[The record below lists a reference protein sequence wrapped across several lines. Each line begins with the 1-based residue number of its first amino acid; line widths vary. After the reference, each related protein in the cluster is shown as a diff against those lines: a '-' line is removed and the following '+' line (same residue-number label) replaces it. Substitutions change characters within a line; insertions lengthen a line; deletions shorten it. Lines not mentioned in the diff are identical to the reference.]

1 MPKTWKLASRP
12 LSREH
17 GGPSEMDPQDP
28 RPDLVEVEASMPVD
42 QYLRICLA
50 SRRIGCDP
58 AHLVGL
64 LIEQAAAD
72 LLEEV

>member
-1 MPKTWKLASRP
+1 MPKTWKMASRP
-12 LSREH
+12 LFREH
-17 GGPSEMDPQDP
+17 GGPSEMAPQDP
-28 RPDLVEVEASMPVD
+28 RPDLVEVAAPMPVE

-58 AHLVGL
+58 ARLVGL

-72 LLEEV
+72 LMEEV

>member
-1 MPKTWKLASRP
+1 MA
-12 LSREH
+12 
-17 GGPSEMDPQDP
+17 PQDP
-28 RPDLVEVEASMPVD
+28 RPDLVEVAAPMPVE

-58 AHLVGL
+58 ARLVGL

-72 LLEEV
+72 LMEEV

>member
-1 MPKTWKLASRP
+1 VSVNPAHPRP
-12 LSREH
+12 L
-17 GGPSEMDPQDP
+17 Q
-28 RPDLVEVEASMPVD
+28 AD

-58 AHLVGL
+58 TRLVGL